1 MNRLKS
7 LDILR
12 GLTAFAI
19 MFYHFSI
26 WTNKGE
32 AHTADSFLGR
42 IGLYGVSIFFV
53 LSGLTMYLVY
63 HHKMQDS
70 KAIKSFF
77 IKRIFRIYPLYWLAC
92 LGSIFFLETPA
103 TNMDILWNITGLF
116 AFINTKSLTTGGWS
130 IGNELVFYAFFPLLI
145 WLSKDRKHFFL
156 TVIWSVSIG
165 IFFAFSL
172 LNNTSSMTAQWLTYT
187 NPFNQLFFF
196 VAGISLGKMSD
207 STLFFKQHKTL
218 NFIILFL
225 MISLF
230 VFYPT
235 VGQQTNLISGI
246 NRIVFSV
253 LSIAICYFIFTS
265 EVELPIII
273 EKPLTTLGE
282 ISYGVYLIHPIIF
295 LELRQFLANY
305 IEIPPQTFF
314 VIALFVTVFISF
326 LIYSWLEKPLI
337 RLGKK
342 IK

>member
-26 WTNKGE
+26 WTNRGE

-63 HHKMQDS
+63 HDKMQDS

-92 LGSIFFLETPA
+92 LSSIYFLETPA
-103 TNMDILWNITGLF
+103 TKTDIFWNFTGLF
-116 AFINTKSLTTGGWS
+116 AFINSKSLTTGGWS

-145 WLSKDRKHFFL
+145 WLSQKKFSFYVTIIL
-156 TVIWSVSIG
+156 SVCIG
-165 IFFAFSL
+165 IFFCFNL
-172 LNNTSSMTAQWLTYT
+172 LNNTATMTAQWMTYT

-196 VAGISLGKMSD
+196 VAGIGLGKMVK
-207 STLFFKQHKTL
+207 TTFFFKQHQNL
-218 NFIILFL
+218 NYLVLFL
-225 MISLF
+225 IIGLF
-230 VFYPT
+230 VVYPA
-235 VGQQTNLISGI
+235 VGQQTVLISGS
-246 NRIVFSV
+246 NRIVFSL
-253 LSIAICYFIFTS
+253 LSIIICFLIFTLD
-265 EVELPIII
+265 VQLPMLI

-282 ISYGVYLIHPIIF
+282 ISYGVYLIHPIVF
-295 LELRQFLANY
+295 LELRQFLADY
-305 IEIPPQTFF
+305 FVIPPQTFF
-314 VIALFVTVFISF
+314 VIALFVTIFISF

>member
-63 HHKMQDS
+63 HDKMQDS

-92 LGSIFFLETPA
+92 LSSIFFLETPA
-103 TNMDILWNITGLF
+103 TNMDIFWNFMGLF
-116 AFINTKSLTTGGWS
+116 AFINSKSLTTGGWS

-145 WLSKDRKHFFL
+145 WLSSNKKHFSL
-156 TVIWSVSIG
+156 TVIWSISIG
-165 IFFAFSL
+165 IFFAFFL
-172 LNNTSSMTAQWLTYT
+172 LNNTATMTAQWMIYT
-187 NPFNQLFFF
+187 NPFNQLYFF
-196 VAGISLGKMSD
+196 VAGIGLGKMVKT
-207 STLFFKQHKTL
+207 TLFFKQHQVL
-218 NFIILFL
+218 NYLVLFL
-225 MISLF
+225 IIGLF
-230 VFYPT
+230 IVYPA
-235 VGQQTNLISGI
+235 VGQQTVLISGN
-246 NRIVFSV
+246 NRIVFSL
-253 LSIAICYFIFTS
+253 LSITICFLIFTLDVS
-265 EVELPIII
+265 LPIFI

-282 ISYGVYLIHPIIF
+282 ISYGVYLIHPIVF
-295 LELRQFLANY
+295 LELRQFLTDY
-305 IEIPPQTFF
+305 LVIPPQTFF

>member
-26 WTNKGE
+26 WTNSGE

-63 HHKMQDS
+63 HDKMQDS

-92 LGSIFFLETPA
+92 LSSIYFLETPA
-103 TNMDILWNITGLF
+103 TKTDIFWNFTGLF
-116 AFINTKSLTTGGWS
+116 AFINSKSLTTGGWS

-145 WLSKDRKHFFL
+145 WLSKKKLSFYL
-156 TVIWSVSIG
+156 TVILSVGIG
-165 IFFAFSL
+165 IFFCFNL
-172 LNNTSSMTAQWLTYT
+172 LNDTATMTAQWMTYT

-196 VAGISLGKMSD
+196 VAGIGLGKMGK
-207 STLFFKQHKTL
+207 TTHFFKQHQAFNYL
-218 NFIILFL
+218 VLFL
-225 MISLF
+225 IIGLF
-230 VFYPT
+230 VVYPA
-235 VGQQTNLISGI
+235 VGQQTVLISGN
-246 NRIVFSV
+246 NRIVFSF
-253 LSIAICYFIFTS
+253 LSIAICFLIFTLD
-265 EVELPIII
+265 VRLLMLI

-282 ISYGVYLIHPIIF
+282 ISYGVYLIHPIVF
-295 LELRQFLANY
+295 LELRQFLADY
-305 IEIPPQTFF
+305 FVIPPQTFF
-314 VIALFVTVFISF
+314 VIALFVTIFISF